1 MILFF
6 SGGNMFKLED
16 CLAYFANKE
25 MKILTSELE
34 QRIMPYGLTR
44 VQWMALYYIHT
55 NDKISQKRLADLM
68 GSKQPTIAKL
78 LDRMEDSDLIERIH
92 QDKRTNFLCL
102 TEKGKQLNQDIL
114 PVAEQFKNDAVAGI
128 SLEYLDIFEKV
139 MKQMSKNVQK

>member
-1 MILFF
+1 
-6 SGGNMFKLED
+6 MFKLED

-34 QRIMPYGLTR
+34 QRILPYGLTR